1 MKELEV
7 YIKLCVKEL
16 EREGQVRES
25 STRVKREGQT
35 RGSSARV
42 KRERESSARVGREGR
57 LCGRNRGVKK
67 STGCDDRVRGL
78 WATAESD
85 DCVWCVLGVRE
96 FEVYINARESSR
108 NGDTT
113 TGDDVRRQC

>member
-1 MKELEV
+1 MGARRWDDGKS
-7 YIKLCVKEL
+7 
-16 EREGQVRES
+16 GDDGG
-25 STRVKREGQT
+25 TRRAAAECDGC
-35 RGSSARV
+35 
-42 KRERESSARVGREGR
+42 E
-57 LCGRNRGVKK
+57 CGGMRRAA
-67 STGCDDRVRGL
+67 TGCDDRVRGL

>member
-1 MKELEV
+1 MSSCDCGEDSSAR
-7 YIKLCVKEL
+7 I
-16 EREGQVRES
+16 ERGSQARGSNARVGQEGQA
-25 STRVKREGQT
+25 
-35 RGSSARV
+35 RGSNARV
-42 KRERESSARVGREGR
+42 KRERESGARVGREGG
-57 LCGRNRGVKK
+57 LYGRNRGVKK

-113 TGDDVRRQC
+113 TGDDVKRQC